1 MNLDRIAELKK
12 MREEIEKTLSENAAS
27 MKEEAEAGL
36 KEATDAIFAGIRA
49 IGYSEFS
56 IDEGV
61 DDGFT
66 IKVFKTKKA
75 ATVSTGTGSGKGKR
89 AGGVL
94 VDGIPYDSFAAA
106 CKSLGY
112 ETKGASA
119 KVVLIGKKH
128 TAVYA
133 EEPKESDTTAA
144 DTTAADTTAAAAE

>member
-1 MNLDRIAELKK
+1 MNLDRIAELKA
-12 MREEIEKTLSENAAS
+12 MRESIEKSLSENAAAI
-27 MKEEAEAGL
+27 KAEAEEGL
-36 KEATDAIFAGIRA
+36 KDAITAIIEGVKG
-49 IGYSEFS
+49 IGYSEFTYAE
-56 IDEGV
+56 DT